1 MRLHH
6 HLSMILFP
14 SVLLGIS
21 LLSTALSTPQGHM
34 STFVGGLIIFI
45 MGICLYEPLEHGFS
59 LWVSLSLIFLASLYI
74 PFFGILLLVF
84 LPIWRIIKYFRD
96 FCFISDNVLSFQS
109 GVVLLTKKKMERD
122 NLALVSCK
130 QGFFGSILHYGDLTF
145 YSRDGHSFTY
155 RYVRNPK
162 SHRDSLQL
170 WIEGGS
176 L

>member
-21 LLSTALSTPQGHM
+21 LLFTALSAPQGHM
-34 STFVGGLIIFI
+34 STFVGGLIIL
-45 MGICLYEPLEHGFS
+45 ICLHEPLEHGFS
-59 LWVSLSLIFLASLYI
+59 LWVSFSLIFLASLYI

-96 FCFISDNVLSFQS
+96 FCLISGNVLSFQS
-109 GVVLLTKKKMERD
+109 RAVLLTKRKMERD

-130 QGFFGSILHYGDLTF
+130 QGFWGSILHYGDLPF
-145 YSRDGHSFTY
+145 YLRDGHSFTY
-155 RYVRNPK
+155 RYVQNPK